1 MSEESRHVYPS
12 AEELA
17 AAAAFDLT
25 RLAQRSVVAN
35 GIFTMSLAGGS
46 TPRVLYTLLAND
58 PAYRNFP
65 WDKTHLFFG
74 DERHVPPNHPDSN
87 YLMVKNTLLST
98 GLVPEANVHRVR
110 GEFPDGNQAS
120 ADYDVEL
127 RTFFTEDKRLNGF
140 PRFDVILLGM
150 GPDGHTASLFPGS
163 KGLEEKERWVI
174 ANPVEQFKRDR
185 ITFTFPVLN
194 SARIVYLLVAGPD
207 KTNMLY
213 NVWVEYRH
221 KPRFPVQFV
230 QPVDGMKIWL
240 LDKVAAQRLP
250 PMLT

>member
-1 MSEESRHVYPS
+1 MSEESRHVYPTTE
-12 AEELA
+12 ALA

-25 RLAQRSVVAN
+25 RLAQRSVVAR
-35 GIFTMSLAGGS
+35 GLFTLALAGGS
-46 TPRVLYTLLAND
+46 TPRALYSLLAND

-87 YLMVKNTLLST
+87 YLMVKSTLLAT
-98 GLVPEANVHRVR
+98 GMVPEANVHRVH
-110 GEFPDGNQAS
+110 GELPDADQAA

-127 RTFFTEDKRLNGF
+127 HTFFNAGLRLDGF

-163 KGLEEKERWVI
+163 KGLSEKERWVI
-174 ANPVEQFKRDR
+174 ANPVEQFKRHR

-194 SARIVYLLVAGPD
+194 AARVVYLLVAGPD
-207 KTNMLY
+207 KTSMLHD
-213 NVWVEYRH
+213 VWVEYRH
-221 KPRFPVQFV
+221 KPRYPVQFV
-230 QPVDGMKIWL
+230 QPVDGQKIWL
-240 LDKVAAQRLP
+240 MDKVAAQKLP
-250 PMLT
+250 PLLT

>member
-1 MSEESRHVYPS
+1 MSEESRYVYPT

-35 GIFTMSLAGGS
+35 GLFTIALSGGS
-46 TPRVLYTLLAND
+46 TPRALYTLMATD

-87 YLMVKNTLLST
+87 YLMVKNSLLSA
-98 GLVPEANVHRVR
+98 GLVPEANVHRIH
-110 GEFPDGNQAS
+110 GELPDAHQAA
-120 ADYDVEL
+120 ADYDVEM

-174 ANPVEQFKRDR
+174 ANPIEQFKRDR
-185 ITFTFPVLN
+185 ITFTYPVLN

-207 KTNMLY
+207 KTTMLY

-221 KPRFPVQFV
+221 KPRYPVQFV

-240 LDKVAAQRLP
+240 MDKVAAQKLP
-250 PMLT
+250 PVLT